1 MYADDVFGLIIVTH
15 TRTRRGQRCLAFP
28 LQSSTKWNASF
39 FKASTSDSMSIRALT
54 TPGLTSFVVL
64 SSRKNVNT
72 SAGCPDGVY
81 RAWLSRT
88 RTPTTTT
95 ISSSNINSCHREAR
109 RGGVEGASPT
119 CSLMRRVQRSA
130 RGAQVRIGLHIA
142 TPRRTHSLSLSPT
155 PRQRRRRLR
164 LLPPLLTPL
173 LSHPPRSSKLR
184 RTHTRSRRACHPARL
199 PARTRIIMLRWS

>member
-39 FKASTSDSMSIRALT
+39 SKVSTSDSTSTRALT
-54 TPGLTSFVVL
+54 THGSISFAVL

-72 SAGCPDGVY
+72 SVGCPDDVY
-81 RAWLSRT
+81 QAWLSRT
-88 RTPTTTT
+88 RTPITTT

-164 LLPPLLTPL
+164 LRLLPPLPTLL

-184 RTHTRSRRACHPARL
+184 RTRTRSQRARHRARL
-199 PARTRIIMLRWS
+199 PARTRITMLR

>member
-1 MYADDVFGLIIVTH
+1 MYADDVLVLIIVTH

-39 FKASTSDSMSIRALT
+39 SKASTSDSTSTRALT
-54 TPGLTSFVVL
+54 THGLTYFVVL
-64 SSRKNVNT
+64 SLRKNVNT
-72 SAGCPDGVY
+72 SAGCPDDVY

-88 RTPTTTT
+88 RTPITTT

-142 TPRRTHSLSLSPT
+142 IPRRTRSLSLSPT
-155 PRQRRRRLR
+155 PRQRRRLLR
-164 LLPPLLTPL
+164 LLPPLPTPL

-184 RTHTRSRRACHPARL
+184 RTRTRSQRARHQAHL
-199 PARTRIIMLRWS
+199 PAQTRITMLRWS